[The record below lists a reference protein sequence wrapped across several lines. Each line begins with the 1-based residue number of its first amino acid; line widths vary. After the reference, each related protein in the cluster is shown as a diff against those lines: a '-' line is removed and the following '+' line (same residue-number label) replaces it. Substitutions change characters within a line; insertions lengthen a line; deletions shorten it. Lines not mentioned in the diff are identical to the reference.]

1 MGWRKPPDAVI
12 VPHPTG
18 WANPYNVA
26 EYGQAGAAARRELA
40 GKTLACCCPP
50 GLPCHADVPPTSG
63 TNTKGPNPVQRRCN
77 ATAAP
82 PASPA
87 ATRHGRRAPLQDA
100 RRIPGFSP
108 QAQRAAVRR
117 VLEAQMRG
125 YVAVMMAERQACFD
139 DLAMPGL
146 TPAVYGSSGASGPPP
161 TAHEPRPVGNP
172 TRRASP

>member
-50 GLPCHADVPPTSG
+50 DLPCHADVPPTSG

-77 ATAAP
+77 AHCRTTGQPCRNP
-82 PASPA
+82 PMV
-87 ATRHGRRAPLQDA
+87 GA
-100 RRIPGFSP
+100 RRCRMHGGSP
-108 QAQRAAVRR
+108 DSA
-117 VLEAQMRG
+117 LK
-125 YVAVMMAERQACFD
+125 
-139 DLAMPGL
+139 P
-146 TPAVYGSSGASGPPP
+146 SGPPSG
-161 TAHEPRPVGNP
+161 ACW
-172 TRRASP
+172 RRRCAAMSPS

>member
-12 VPHPTG
+12 APHPTG

-50 GLPCHADVPPTSG
+50 DLPCHADVPPTSG

-100 RRIPGFSP
+100 RRIRIQPSSP
-108 QAQRAAVRR
+108 TGHRPARARGSDARICRRHDGRAAGLPRR
-117 VLEAQMRG
+117 
-125 YVAVMMAERQACFD
+125 
-139 DLAMPGL
+139 P
-146 TPAVYGSSGASGPPP
+146 
-161 TAHEPRPVGNP
+161 
-172 TRRASP
+172 RRARAHACRLRFEWGLRSSPDSA

>member
-1 MGWRKPPDAVI
+1 MGWRKPPGTVI

-40 GKTLACCCPP
+40 GKALACCCHPTCP
-50 GLPCHADVPPTSG
+50 ATPTCRQPQAPTRKALTPCNGVAMP
-63 TNTKGPNPVQRRCN
+63 
-77 ATAAP
+77 TAAP

-87 ATRHGRRAPLQDA
+87 ATRPWPVRRCRMHG
-100 RRIPGFSP
+100 GSGSSP

-125 YVAVMMAERQACFD
+125 YAAVMMAERQACLD
-139 DLAMPGL
+139 DLAAPGL
-146 TPAVYGSSGASGPPP
+146 TPAVYGFERGLRSSPLPPDS
-161 TAHEPRPVGNP
+161 A
-172 TRRASP
+172 